1 MSITV
6 LHAPSPAKRSPA
18 VPVARLPSWRIQAAI
33 VFGLQLG
40 HLQFESVRSDHALL
54 FNSLSDWIAF
64 KSDEVMRQSLNVAAA
79 TVALHCLGLRP
90 AARPYRGV
98 PALLAMLLAAVVS
111 AAGAAFLFPYEPVAV
126 RVGASASVEVWFWY
140 MLWAVTI
147 LNLFALVAIDGLH
160 EQRQAA
166 IQLATAQDRGRLV
179 REQLASAR
187 LLAIQARVDPQL
199 LFDMLAAVKRFYE
212 EDVTRAERLLDDL
225 SAFLRSA
232 LPRLRS
238 ARSTLQVEFDL
249 ARSYVRLLRDAG
261 AASIELQ
268 IDLPPEL
275 ASAGFPAGV
284 LLPLLAG
291 PAAEPRRIAL
301 HAAAKG
307 AALCVCVCDSSA
319 ALAQTL
325 EQLRGSLSSL
335 YGERFDLQH
344 RPLGSGAWMQL
355 ELPLEAA

>member
-1 MSITV
+1 V
-6 LHAPSPAKRSPA
+6 
-18 VPVARLPSWRIQAAI
+18 
-33 VFGLQLG
+33 
-40 HLQFESVRSDHALL
+40 
-54 FNSLSDWIAF
+54 
-64 KSDEVMRQSLNVAAA
+64 
-79 TVALHCLGLRP
+79 
-90 AARPYRGV
+90 
-98 PALLAMLLAAVVS
+98 
-111 AAGAAFLFPYEPVAV
+111 
-126 RVGASASVEVWFWY
+126 
-140 MLWAVTI
+140 
-147 LNLFALVAIDGLH
+147 
-160 EQRQAA
+160 
-166 IQLATAQDRGRLV
+166 V

-212 EDVTRAERLLDDL
+212 KDVARAERLLDDL

-268 IDLPPEL
+268 MDLPTAL

-291 PAAEPRRIAL
+291 PSAEPRRITL
-301 HAAAKG
+301 HAAARG
-307 AALCVCVCDSSA
+307 DVLCVRVSDSSA

-325 EQLRGSLSSL
+325 EQLRGSMSSL
-335 YGERFDLQH
+335 YGDGFNLQH
-344 RPLGSGAWMQL
+344 RPQGTGASIEL

>member
-1 MSITV
+1 
-6 LHAPSPAKRSPA
+6 
-18 VPVARLPSWRIQAAI
+18 LPSWRIQAAI

-54 FNSLSDWIAF
+54 FNSLSDWMAF
-64 KSDEVMRQSLNVAAA
+64 KLDEVTRQSLNVAAA
-79 TVALHCLGLRP
+79 TLALHWLGRRP
-90 AARPYRGV
+90 AARPYRGLT
-98 PALLAMLLAAVVS
+98 ALLAMLLAAVVS
-111 AAGAAFLFPYEPVAV
+111 AACAAFVFPDEPEAV

-140 MLWAVTI
+140 MLWAITI
-147 LNLFALVAIDGLH
+147 LNLFALVVIDGLH
-160 EQRQAA
+160 EHRQAA
-166 IQLATAQDRGRLV
+166 IQLAIAQDRGRVV

-212 EDVTRAERLLDDL
+212 KDVARAERLLDDL

-268 IDLPPEL
+268 MDLPTAL

-291 PAAEPRRIAL
+291 PSAEPRRITL
-301 HAAAKG
+301 HAAARG
-307 AALCVCVCDSSA
+307 DVLCVRVSDSSA

-325 EQLRGSLSSL
+325 EQLRGSMSSL
-335 YGERFDLQH
+335 YGDGFNLQH
-344 RPLGSGAWMQL
+344 RPQGTGASIEL